1 MADFWQLFIDKKAEL
16 LDLFIQHMNMT
27 MLAVFIALAI
37 GVPVGILI
45 RQNKV
50 VSNIVIS
57 IANVLQSIP
66 SIALL
71 ALAIPIVGIGEK
83 PAILMVIVYALL
95 PIIKNT
101 FLGISSIDPQIMEVA
116 KGMGMSRWKR
126 LLKVELPIAAP
137 SIMSGIRISAVAA
150 VGTMTIAAFAGAEGL
165 GWFINLGLNSR
176 NVGLVL
182 LGAIPAS
189 LLALALDFLLA
200 RLEHAVTPEGLLPA
214 SKIKNIPKK
223 KKRRERAIVLT
234 ICAVLV
240 LTPLLSTAVS
250 SITNANEK
258 KVVIGSNN
266 FTEAIILG
274 YMYADLI
281 ESNTDITVEKRLN
294 LNGASVYFNAL
305 ETGELDMVTSY
316 TGTALVSMLHQ
327 DLTTTDPDEVYK
339 KVSDRMMSEHNIYTS
354 APLGFN
360 NTYVMCVTPEIAER
374 YNLSKLSDLI
384 KVADELRLGC
394 TVEFIQREDCLP
406 KLQEEYGVEF
416 KSVSG
421 LDASIRYSAVEA
433 GEVDVIDGYATD
445 ALLVKTG
452 LIKLEDDLNFFPPYY
467 SVNFTQQSTIDK
479 YPELKEVIAKLDG
492 LIDEDTMAKLNKQVD
507 IDGKDASVVAHEFL
521 EEKGLV

>member
-150 VGTMTIAAFAGAEGL
+150 VGTMTIAAFAGVEGL

-223 KKRRERAIVLT
+223 KKRRERAIVLA

-327 DLTTTDPDEVYK
+327 ELTTTDPDEVYK
-339 KVSDRMMSEHNIYTS
+339 KVSDSMMSEHNIYTS

-406 KLQEEYGVEF
+406 KLQEKYGVEF

>member
-1 MADFWQLFIDKKAEL
+1 
-16 LDLFIQHMNMT
+16 MNMT

-116 KGMGMSRWKR
+116 KGMGMSRWQR

>member
-50 VSNIVIS
+50 ISNIVIS

-182 LGAIPAS
+182 LGVIPAS

-223 KKRRERAIVLT
+223 KKRRERAIVLA

-327 DLTTTDPDEVYK
+327 ELTTTDPDEVYK
-339 KVSDRMMSEHNIYTS
+339 KVSDSMMSEHNIYTS

-360 NTYVMCVTPEIAER
+360 NTYVMCVTPEIAEK

-452 LIKLEDDLNFFPPYY
+452 LVKLEDDLNFFPPYY

>member
-1 MADFWQLFIDKKAEL
+1 
-16 LDLFIQHMNMT
+16 MNMT

-101 FLGISSIDPQIMEVA
+101 FLGISSIDPQILEVA

-384 KVADELRLGC
+384 KVADELRQGC

>member
-1 MADFWQLFIDKKAEL
+1 
-16 LDLFIQHMNMT
+16 MNMT

-50 VSNIVIS
+50 ISNIVIS

-223 KKRRERAIVLT
+223 KKRRERAIVLA

-327 DLTTTDPDEVYK
+327 ELTTTDPDEVYK
-339 KVSDRMMSEHNIYTS
+339 KVSDSMMSEHNIYTS

-452 LIKLEDDLNFFPPYY
+452 LVKLEDDLNFFPPYY

>member
-1 MADFWQLFIDKKAEL
+1 
-16 LDLFIQHMNMT
+16 MNMT

-406 KLQEEYGVEF
+406 KLQEEYGEF

>member
-50 VSNIVIS
+50 ISNIVIS

-223 KKRRERAIVLT
+223 KKRRERAIVLA

-327 DLTTTDPDEVYK
+327 ELTTTDPDEVYK
-339 KVSDRMMSEHNIYTS
+339 KVSDSMMSEHNIYTS

-360 NTYVMCVTPEIAER
+360 NTYVMCVTPEIAEK

-452 LIKLEDDLNFFPPYY
+452 LVKLEDDLNFFPPYY

>member
-1 MADFWQLFIDKKAEL
+1 M
-16 LDLFIQHMNMT
+16 
-27 MLAVFIALAI
+27 
-37 GVPVGILI
+37 
-45 RQNKV
+45 
-50 VSNIVIS
+50 
-57 IANVLQSIP
+57 
-66 SIALL
+66 
-71 ALAIPIVGIGEK
+71 
-83 PAILMVIVYALL
+83 
-95 PIIKNT
+95 
-101 FLGISSIDPQIMEVA
+101 
-116 KGMGMSRWKR
+116 
-126 LLKVELPIAAP
+126 
-137 SIMSGIRISAVAA
+137 
-150 VGTMTIAAFAGAEGL
+150 
-165 GWFINLGLNSR
+165 
-176 NVGLVL
+176 
-182 LGAIPAS
+182 
-189 LLALALDFLLA
+189 
-200 RLEHAVTPEGLLPA
+200 
-214 SKIKNIPKK
+214 
-223 KKRRERAIVLT
+223 
-234 ICAVLV
+234 
-240 LTPLLSTAVS
+240 TPLLSTAVS

>member
-50 VSNIVIS
+50 ISNIVIS

-223 KKRRERAIVLT
+223 KKRRERAIVLA

-327 DLTTTDPDEVYK
+327 ELTTTDPDEVYK
-339 KVSDRMMSEHNIYTS
+339 KVSDSMMSEHNIYTS

-452 LIKLEDDLNFFPPYY
+452 LVKLEDDLNFFPPYY

>member
-1 MADFWQLFIDKKAEL
+1 
-16 LDLFIQHMNMT
+16 
-27 MLAVFIALAI
+27 
-37 GVPVGILI
+37 
-45 RQNKV
+45 
-50 VSNIVIS
+50 
-57 IANVLQSIP
+57 
-66 SIALL
+66 
-71 ALAIPIVGIGEK
+71 
-83 PAILMVIVYALL
+83 
-95 PIIKNT
+95 
-101 FLGISSIDPQIMEVA
+101 
-116 KGMGMSRWKR
+116 MGMSRWKR

>member
-27 MLAVFIALAI
+27 MLAVFIALAV

-223 KKRRERAIVLT
+223 KKRRERAIVLA

-327 DLTTTDPDEVYK
+327 ELTTTDPDEVYK
-339 KVSDRMMSEHNIYTS
+339 KVSDSMMSEHNIYTS

-406 KLQEEYGVEF
+406 KLQEKYGVEF